1 MYLEI
6 KKRIAPSIFFLG
18 QFILLCDI
26 MKIWFDVVTPAQAL
40 FFNSIVREFDGKD
53 VFITLRD
60 RAETI
65 ELARVL
71 GLNGIPIGRDYSVGY
86 KKTLGMIYRT
96 LALLKIPYFD
106 WSMSFGNPMTV
117 VVSKI
122 RRKGSLLF
130 SDNDYKLLQK
140 HSMVQ
145 IAERF
150 LKSKADIIIVPRVC
164 YETFERIMGKERII
178 PFDGYK
184 EDVYIADY
192 TIDHDFINKVP
203 YSNFIVLRPE
213 ALSAIYVREKYSIV
227 PDLLKLFYREN
238 INVVY
243 LPRESYDYIYARGY
257 DNVFIPNNALNGLDL
272 CFYSN
277 VVLTGSGTMA
287 REAALLGKTAIS
299 FFPERRL
306 LAVDQR
312 LVDDG
317 KIFHSRIPEE
327 ILDYV
332 LSRINNK
339 KDLTLIHSKKVKKKV
354 IEIIKNIIEDA
365 KGNQRIST

>member
-1 MYLEI
+1 
-6 KKRIAPSIFFLG
+6 
-18 QFILLCDI
+18 
-26 MKIWFDVVTPAQAL
+26 MKIWFDVVTPAHAL
-40 FFNSIVREFDGKD
+40 FFNSIVKEFDGKD

-71 GLNGIPIGRDYSVGY
+71 GLNGLPVGRDYSVGY

-96 LALLKIPYFD
+96 FALLKIPYFD

-117 VVSKI
+117 VVSKF

-140 HSMVQ
+140 HSVVQ

-150 LKSKADIIIVPRVC
+150 LESKADMIIVPRVC
-164 YETFERIMGKERII
+164 HETFKKVMDDEKII
-178 PFDGYK
+178 SFNGYK
-184 EDVYIADY
+184 EDIYVADY
-192 TIDHDFINKVP
+192 TIDQEFKNNIP

-213 ALSAIYVREKYSIV
+213 ALSAIYVREKHSIV

-243 LPRESYDYIYARGY
+243 LPRESYDYIYAKGY
-257 DNVFIPNNALNGLDL
+257 NNVFIPNNALNGLDL
-272 CFYSN
+272 CYYSN
-277 VVLTGSGTMA
+277 AVLTGSGTFA
-287 REAALLGKTAIS
+287 REAALLGRTAIS

-306 LAVDQR
+306 LSVDQS

-317 KIFHSRIPEE
+317 KIFHSRVPEE
-327 ILDYV
+327 ILDYL

-339 KDLTLIHSKKVKKKV
+339 KDMTLIHSKKVKKKV
-354 IEIIKNIIEDA
+354 IEIIKNIFEDA
-365 KGNQRIST
+365 KQNQTIFS